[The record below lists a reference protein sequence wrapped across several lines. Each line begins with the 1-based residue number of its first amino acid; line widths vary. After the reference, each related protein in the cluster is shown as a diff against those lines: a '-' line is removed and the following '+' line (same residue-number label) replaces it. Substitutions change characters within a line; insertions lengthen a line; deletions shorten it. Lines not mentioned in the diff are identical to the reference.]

1 MLSLPLKDHRT
12 WNRKGFPLGSHILG
26 AECNPIFH
34 NNLLALKKK
43 KKKLTAKSGR
53 ARNVLYRN
61 GSSQSKQN
69 PNIPHF
75 PNYLPFLLNAL

>member
-43 KKKLTAKSGR
+43 KK
-53 ARNVLYRN
+53 VN
-61 GSSQSKQN
+61 GKKWESQECIIQEW
-69 PNIPHF
+69 F
-75 PNYLPFLLNAL
+75 